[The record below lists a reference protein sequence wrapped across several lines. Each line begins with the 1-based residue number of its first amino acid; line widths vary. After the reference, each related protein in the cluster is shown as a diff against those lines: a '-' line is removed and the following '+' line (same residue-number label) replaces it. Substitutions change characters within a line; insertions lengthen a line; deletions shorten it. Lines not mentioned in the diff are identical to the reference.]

1 MLEFLSD
8 LIKKHSYNSHNSFL
22 FKLLMTQV
30 YLRKLNNLT
39 KAWFILNTFYETY
52 NKFSIKQRFYI
63 YCMFQELYMKL
74 EEIDTYAT
82 HNKLKIKSII
92 KFEKLINKF
101 YNKIHKN
108 TCIVREYW
116 LNFLTEKQKGMLNS
130 NTINNNLKKINDK
143 FNKLQIFFNEIL
155 KIHEDN
161 QLVFYIYSCFLRNIL
176 NNDQSAENIIKILKD
191 YKESNSAKP
200 SINDEYYKVIN
211 NLFR

>member
-1 MLEFLSD
+1 
-8 LIKKHSYNSHNSFL
+8 
-22 FKLLMTQV
+22 MTQV

-39 KAWFILNTFYETY
+39 RAWFILNTFYETY

-130 NTINNNLKKINDK
+130 NTINNNLKRINYK

-200 SINDEYYKVIN
+200 SINDEYYKVI
-211 NLFR
+211 